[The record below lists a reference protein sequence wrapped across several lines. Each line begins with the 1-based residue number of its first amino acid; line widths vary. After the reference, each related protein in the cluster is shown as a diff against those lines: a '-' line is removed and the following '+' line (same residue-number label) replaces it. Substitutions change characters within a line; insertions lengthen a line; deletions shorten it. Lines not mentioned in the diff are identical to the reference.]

1 MFSDMGLKCL
11 RTSIAWTRIFPKGD
25 EVEPNEEGLQF
36 YDDLFDELLKYKI
49 QPVIT
54 LSHFEMPLHLA
65 REYGGFRNRK
75 VADFFAHFA
84 KTVFN
89 RYKDKVKYW
98 MTFNEINNQMDINN
112 PIFLWTNSGVSLKE
126 DDNKEEVLYQ
136 VAHNEL
142 IASAKAV
149 KIGKEINP
157 EFEIGAM
164 ISHVPIYPY
173 SCNPNDIMEAWL
185 VVCVSSSLMFM
196 RVVITQVMQR
206 RCLNVKVSTLVG
218 KRVMM
223 KFYVMA
229 KWITLDLATICQLS

>member
-1 MFSDMGLKCL
+1 
-11 RTSIAWTRIFPKGD
+11 
-25 EVEPNEEGLQF
+25 
-36 YDDLFDELLKYKI
+36 
-49 QPVIT
+49 
-54 LSHFEMPLHLA
+54 
-65 REYGGFRNRK
+65 
-75 VADFFAHFA
+75 
-84 KTVFN
+84 
-89 RYKDKVKYW
+89 

-229 KWITLDLATICQLS
+229 KWITLI